1 MAPEEMSALRG
12 PCAYSPFSNGLSPRN
27 FGRQALFFCSLFCQ
41 EIEAHDHAA
50 DDGLES
56 TLLSS
61 DPLHGFF
68 GGHNGLHDEFIAI
81 FKIKAYSRMN
91 GTNLHSPVELQPEM
105 HAESHLEEHPM
116 SLL

>member
-1 MAPEEMSALRG
+1 MRNKKLIPFEVIEKAVAGEPEAVDAVLRHY
-12 PCAYSPFSNGLSPRN
+12 A
-27 FGRQALFFCSLFCQ
+27 GR
-41 EIEAHDHAA
+41 I
-50 DDGLES
+50 
-56 TLLSS
+56 
-61 DPLHGFF
+61 
-68 GGHNGLHDEFIAI
+68 IAI